1 MLKLPEEQ
9 FKKILLQDGLIKE
22 KDFDNFSK
30 EAKRNN
36 QSIAELLISQGI
48 ISSNYYME
56 LLSKFFDIPLANLGE
71 EKIPYEI
78 LNQVPEDIAR
88 LKHLIVFNEEK
99 NGTLDV
105 AMADPTDLETI
116 EYIEKLTKKKI
127 KPFLASDHEIESAF
141 SYYGKEMAKNYEKII
156 KENVEKSLKLKGD
169 QLESAAKEIP
179 IVNLFD
185 AIISYAIS
193 LNASDIHIEALHSE
207 VIIRFRIDGI
217 LREIFRFPK
226 EVLNPLIARIKLLA
240 NLKIDEH
247 MKPQDGRFRFRTLSN
262 VLVDLRISIMPTYN
276 GEKAVMRLLPASTH
290 PLSLKELG
298 MAEDQEKQTLNM
310 ISKPFGIILVCGPTG
325 SGKTTTI
332 YSMLNILNRPEV
344 NIVTI
349 EDPIEY
355 EMPYIN
361 QTQVNNQAGL
371 TFANALRSFLRQDPD
386 IMLVGEIRDKETAEM
401 AVQAALTGHLVISS
415 LHTNDAA
422 GAIPRLID
430 LGIPPFLVAASL
442 NAVIAQRLVRR
453 VCINCIESHTPSKQ
467 EIEAI
472 KEQLSIE
479 GFSQE
484 EIKKQIPS
492 LLFKGKG
499 CSVCNF
505 IGYRGRIAIFEMMNI
520 DEEMRALIASKEATI
535 DKIKAFNKKKGIR
548 TMFEDGLRKAS
559 LGITTL
565 SEVIRVI
572 KQ

>member
-1 MLKLPEEQ
+1 MLKPSNEQ
-9 FKKILLQDGLIKE
+9 LKKSVIQDGLIKE
-22 KDFDNFSK
+22 KEFDKILK
-30 EAKRNN
+30 EARRNN
-36 QSIAELLISQGI
+36 QSIADILISKGI
-48 ISSNYYME
+48 ISLDYYMQ
-56 LLSKFFDIPLANLGE
+56 LLSNIFETPLANLKSK
-71 EKIPYEI
+71 KIETRV
-78 LNQVPEDIAR
+78 LNLIPENIAR
-88 LKHLIVFNEEK
+88 LKHLIAFDEK
-99 NGTLDV
+99 NNKISL
-105 AMADPTDLETI
+105 AMADPTDLESI
-116 EYIEKLTKKKI
+116 EYIEKLTQKKV
-127 KPFLASDHEIESAF
+127 KPFLASDHEIEAAF
-141 SYYGKEMAKNYEKII
+141 SYYGKELAKNYEKTI
-156 KENVEKSLKLKGD
+156 KENVEKSLQLKGD
-169 QLESAAKEIP
+169 HLENIAKEIP

-193 LNASDIHIEALHSE
+193 LNASDIHIESLHNNI
-207 VIIRFRIDGI
+207 IIRFRIDGI

-247 MKPQDGRFRFRTLSN
+247 MKPQDGRFRFKTLSN

-298 MAEDQEKQTLNM
+298 MTEDQEKQTLEM

-332 YSMLNILNRPEV
+332 YSMLNILNKPEV

-355 EMPYIN
+355 EIPYIN
-361 QTQVNNQAGL
+361 QTQVNPRAGL

-386 IMLVGEIRDKETAEM
+386 IMFVGEIRDKETAEM

-442 NAVIAQRLVRR
+442 NAIISQRLVRKI
-453 VCINCIESHTPSKQ
+453 CISCIESHSVTKQ
-467 EIEAI
+467 ELQTI
-472 KEQLSIE
+472 KEQFLLE
-479 GFSQE
+479 GFRQE
-484 EIKKQIPS
+484 NINKKAPS
-492 LLFKGKG
+492 LLFQGKG

-505 IGYRGRIAIFEMMNI
+505 TGYKGRTAIFEMMNV
-520 DEEMRALIASKEATI
+520 DEELRSLIAAGKATI
-535 DKIKAFNKKKGIR
+535 DKIKEFNKNRGMT
-548 TMFEDGLRKAS
+548 TMFEDGLKKAS
-559 LGITTL
+559 LGTTTL
-565 SEVIRVI
+565 SEIIRVI